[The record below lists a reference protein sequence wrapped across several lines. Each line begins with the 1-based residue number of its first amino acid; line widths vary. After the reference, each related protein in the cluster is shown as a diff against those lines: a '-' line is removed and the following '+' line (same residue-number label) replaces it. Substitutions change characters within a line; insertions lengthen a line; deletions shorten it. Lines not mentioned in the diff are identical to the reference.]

1 MHVKLVKFLALPQ
14 GFCGHLTASLVST
27 CLHAQ
32 FRNTACTCLVSNA
45 RADQCRTLCRKE
57 CRIVWQVTGK
67 LPGVMTACVL
77 QTLCKYLPFDAAAVP
92 CASQLK
98 AEVVALL
105 VLPIVSRFL
114 PCSLIHILTAA

>member
-1 MHVKLVKFLALPQ
+1 
-14 GFCGHLTASLVST
+14 
-27 CLHAQ
+27 
-32 FRNTACTCLVSNA
+32 
-45 RADQCRTLCRKE
+45 
-57 CRIVWQVTGK
+57 
-67 LPGVMTACVL
+67 MTACVL